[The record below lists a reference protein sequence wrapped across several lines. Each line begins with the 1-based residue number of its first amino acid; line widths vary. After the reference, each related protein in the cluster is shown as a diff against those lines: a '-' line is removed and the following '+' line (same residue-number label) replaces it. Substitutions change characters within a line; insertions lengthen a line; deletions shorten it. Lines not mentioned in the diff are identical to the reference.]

1 MMKGKTYYKGK
12 CVGEQRLSG
21 IHGVHDV
28 TVPGGHAGPEQRQQR
43 DFSKDGKAVAASQN
57 QLEFA
62 DEQERMRRW
71 GLIP

>member
-1 MMKGKTYYKGK
+1 MAKGKTYYKGK

-28 TVPGGHAGPEQRQQR
+28 TVPGGHAPPERR
-43 DFSKDGKAVAASQN
+43 MEGDYSKAGITHEQPKGG
-57 QLEFA
+57 FA
-62 DEQERMRRW
+62 DELERQRRW